1 MRLIKGSVMAVAL
14 AVAAVGLSANQ
25 GGQANQDADRKV
37 AGGGIA
43 VKGWQGMID
52 AGAAKKGSTINDSKF
67 MEMGGGLHLTI
78 GPAATYW
85 NPANTASGDYTVG
98 ASFKEGKSDAGHP
111 HSYGVFIGG
120 NKLNSEAQSYVYCV
134 AYGDGSF
141 LVRGFNGPTVVTYSK
156 RQPNAAVRKAGTDG
170 SVTQDIAW
178 TVKGNRA
185 ECSINGTVVAGF
197 DKSEL
202 VGTGKLE
209 STDGIY
215 GLRVSHN
222 VDVMVTGLGKK

>member
-1 MRLIKGSVMAVAL
+1 MRMIKGSVVAVAL
-14 AVAAVGLSANQ
+14 AVAAAGLA
-25 GGQANQDADRKV
+25 ANQDADRKV
-37 AGGGIA
+37 AGGGITA
-43 VKGWQGMID
+43 KGWQGMID
-52 AGAAKKGSTINDSKF
+52 AGAAKKGSTINDSKVA
-67 MEMGGGLHLTI
+67 EMGGGLHMTI

-85 NPANTASGDYTVG
+85 NPANTATGDYSVG

-120 NKLNSEAQSYVYCV
+120 NKLNSETQSYVYCV
-134 AYGDGSF
+134 AYGDGTF

-156 RQPNAAVRKAGTDG
+156 RQPNAAVHKAGADG
-170 SVTQDIAW
+170 TVAQDIAW

-202 VGTGKLE
+202 VAAGKLE
-209 STDGIY
+209 STDGVY
-215 GLRVSHN
+215 GIRVSHN
-222 VDVMVTGLGKK
+222 VDVMVTGFGKK